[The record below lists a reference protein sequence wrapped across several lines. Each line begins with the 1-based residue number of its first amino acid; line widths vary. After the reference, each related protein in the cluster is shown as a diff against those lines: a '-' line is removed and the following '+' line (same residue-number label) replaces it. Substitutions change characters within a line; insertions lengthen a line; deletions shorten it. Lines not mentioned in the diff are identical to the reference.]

1 VVIAAAALL
10 PATAVA
16 ADPVTFSATG
26 AAQTFTVPQGVTSIT
41 ATVGGAA
48 GGAFSPGATGDY
60 AGRNGGQTKATL
72 LVAPGSVLT
81 LVVGK

>member
-1 VVIAAAALL
+1 
-10 PATAVA
+10 
-16 ADPVTFSATG
+16 
-26 AAQTFTVPQGVTSIT
+26 VTSIT

-60 AGRNGGQTKATL
+60 SGRNGGQTKATL